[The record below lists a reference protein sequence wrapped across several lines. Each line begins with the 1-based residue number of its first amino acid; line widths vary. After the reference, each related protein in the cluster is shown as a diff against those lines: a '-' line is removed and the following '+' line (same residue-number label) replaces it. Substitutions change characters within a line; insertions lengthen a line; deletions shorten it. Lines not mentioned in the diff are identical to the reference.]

1 MNAPVVTPGAAG
13 APRTVAGSIEDVV
26 LLLLVLLMIP
36 ATILL
41 IGAPIALLIRVLLQL
56 AGQF

>member
-1 MNAPVVTPGAAG
+1 MNASVVTPPAAG
-13 APRTVAGSIEDVV
+13 ASRKIAGFIEDAV

-41 IGAPIALLIRVLLQL
+41 IGAPIALLIRALIEL
-56 AGQF
+56 AGRF

>member
-1 MNAPVVTPGAAG
+1 MNTSVVTTPPSVSRTIAG
-13 APRTVAGSIEDVV
+13 FIEDAV

-41 IGAPIALLIRVLLQL
+41 IGAPIAFLIRVLIDL
-56 AGQF
+56 AGRF

>member
-1 MNAPVVTPGAAG
+1 MNASGVTPPAAG
-13 APRTVAGSIEDVV
+13 ASRTIAGFLEDVV

-41 IGAPIALLIRVLLQL
+41 IGAPIALLIRALIEL
-56 AGQF
+56 AGRF